1 MSKLLLVED
10 DQSIVSS
17 LSDYLGNEGF
27 KIENAPGQKEAIEKL
42 DSDQYDIALVDIQLS
57 NGNGFSVCSAIKE
70 RGTMPVIFLTA
81 SDDEYSV
88 VAGLDMGA
96 DDYISKPFRPREL
109 LSRINSVLRITKNT
123 QNIISYLDL
132 VVDTN
137 QATVSKNGKEILLSA
152 MEYKLLLV
160 FLRNK
165 GIVLSRRRL
174 LELLWDTT
182 GEFINDNT
190 LTVYMKRLRD
200 KIETN
205 PQEPEIII
213 TFVGLAIRWVD
224 MDFIRNKEVKR
235 QIVVSSILILF
246 WGGIGII
253 VDSKAVW
260 IVLSAIISSSAV
272 SLFFTYQ
279 RYKKIADFVC
289 ILIGCYMEMKKFLL
303 GSFKKVSYL
312 FYMMK
317 YPR

>member
-1 MSKLLLVED
+1 MMSKLLLVED

-27 KIENAPGQKEAIEKL
+27 KIESAYGQKEAREKL
-42 DSDQYDIALVDIQLS
+42 DNDQYDIALVDIQLS

-109 LSRINSVLRITKNT
+109 LSRINSVLRRTKNT
-123 QNIISYLDL
+123 QNIISYHDL

-137 QATVSKNGKEILLSA
+137 QATVVKNGTEILLSA

-213 TFVGLAIRWVD
+213 TVRGLGYKVG
-224 MDFIRNKEVKR
+224 
-235 QIVVSSILILF
+235 
-246 WGGIGII
+246 
-253 VDSKAVW
+253 
-260 IVLSAIISSSAV
+260 
-272 SLFFTYQ
+272 
-279 RYKKIADFVC
+279 
-289 ILIGCYMEMKKFLL
+289 
-303 GSFKKVSYL
+303 
-312 FYMMK
+312 
-317 YPR
+317 